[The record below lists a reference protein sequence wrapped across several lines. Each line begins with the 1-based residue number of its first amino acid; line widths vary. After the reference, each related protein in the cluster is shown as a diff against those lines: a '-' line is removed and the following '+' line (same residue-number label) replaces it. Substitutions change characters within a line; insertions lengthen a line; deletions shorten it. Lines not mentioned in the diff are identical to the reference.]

1 MTAYGHLRYIKNE
14 GNFILGISKEG
25 ETSCLQ
31 NKVLTGHGLNANLQY
46 NLKVVFFFFFL
57 NHKRV
62 QVLLFQRNSRW
73 ALFDV
78 HSFIYLEVGHSTS

>member
-46 NLKVVFFFFFL
+46 NLKVVFFFFF
-57 NHKRV
+57 
-62 QVLLFQRNSRW
+62 
-73 ALFDV
+73 
-78 HSFIYLEVGHSTS
+78 

>member
-31 NKVLTGHGLNANLQY
+31 NKVLAGHGLNANLQY
-46 NLKVVFFFFFL
+46 NLKVVFFFFKSQESASVAVSKEQQMGSL
-57 NHKRV
+57 
-62 QVLLFQRNSRW
+62 
-73 ALFDV
+73 
-78 HSFIYLEVGHSTS
+78 